1 MPDSLFDELTP
12 TQIRTCEWL
21 VSRSRV
27 LLLSG
32 DVRAGKTVG
41 LCWLASEWTQQFPG
55 AQHVAL
61 GRSLSALRRNVL
73 PHLKVAAASLGL
85 HYRKRENGREVE
97 VGNGVWHLIGIPN
110 IAALDGVWGAE
121 FTFGLIDDATR
132 ITPEAIQVALTRF
145 NRPKSKLA
153 ITCNPASPN
162 HLIKRRYFDRATEI
176 AAVRT
181 HADIRDNPSITP
193 EVLRGLERELY
204 GHHRQRALFGEW
216 VGAVGMIYEIVPE
229 TALLP
234 PRPDGR
240 VVVGVD
246 FGMTNA
252 TAAVVLVEVG
262 EGQWQIQGEYHYAQG
277 NRTVD
282 DHVKAIKA
290 LCDEFGTRRVH
301 VDPSAKALAQSLRR
315 ADLYAPKQS
324 KRASKLSV
332 ADGIAL
338 VNATFRDGNL
348 TVAAGTAPNLME
360 EAASYEWDEAAT
372 ERGEDKPLKQ
382 NDHALDALRYAGV
395 EVLRRYR
402 LANWYGDDGDDAD
415 DEDAS

>member
-1 MPDSLFDELTP
+1 MSESLFDQLTP
-12 TQIRTCEWL
+12 TQIRICEWMA
-21 VSRSRV
+21 SRSRV

-73 PHLKVAAASLGL
+73 PHLKASAASLDL
-85 HYRKRENGREVE
+85 HYKKRENGREVE
-97 VGNGVWHLIGIPN
+97 VGNGLWHLIGVPN
-110 IAALDGVWGAE
+110 VAALDGVWGAE

-132 ITPEAIQVALTRF
+132 ITPEAIEVALTRF
-145 NRPKSKLA
+145 NRPQSKLA

-162 HLIKRRYFDRATEI
+162 HPIKRQYFDRAPQI
-176 AAVRT
+176 GAVRA

-193 EVLRGLERELY
+193 EVLRGLERELF

-229 TALLP
+229 VAMLP
-234 PRPDGR
+234 RRDDGR
-240 VVVGVD
+240 AVVGVD
-246 FGMTNA
+246 WGTTNA

-262 EGQWQIQGEYHYAQG
+262 DGQWQIQGEYHYAQG
-277 NRTVD
+277 NRTID
-282 DHVKAIKA
+282 DHVQAIIA
-290 LCDEFGTRRVH
+290 LCAEFDARRVH
-301 VDPSAKALAQSLRR
+301 VDPSAKALRLALGR
-315 ADLYAPKQS
+315 AGLFAPAQS
-324 KRASKLSV
+324 KRASKYSV

-338 VNATFRDGNL
+338 VDAAFRNGDL
-348 TVAAGTAPNLME
+348 TVAAGTAPRLLS
-360 EAASYEWDEAAT
+360 EAASYEWDERAT

-382 NDHALDALRYAGV
+382 NDHALDGLRYAGV
-395 EVLRRYR
+395 EVLRRWR
-402 LANWYGDDGDDAD
+402 LASWYGATED
-415 DEDAS
+415 DEGD